1 MAINAQ
7 ASSLMT
13 HNAMFAPSA
22 IENDS
27 REGHVALGDLTST
40 RGIHGNLATSQFV
53 RDSIGP
59 NHLMTDNAG
68 PSASTNSHNPSGN
81 IVNDDSARF
90 HAMDSN
96 NSSPTVTNSQYDMQ
110 SAVTTGPVPTL
121 SNSNSLAHPA
131 HNMASVPNFGTRS
144 SDTFAMY
151 QNNAFAV
158 PPTNSFLVP
167 KTSNNS
173 HAASAYSD
181 STNLS
186 SDNNFSVSLGSS
198 TSSPNHNMATGI
210 DFTFVPGCATYNSPL
225 WGPANK
231 TNPAATHTKH
241 SLGPY
246 HGLNSNETP
255 LPATNNNVPR
265 QSMSINGALV
275 SFTNN
280 NVPQHQYPENIRNIV
295 QTIRSTEKHKRNSMP
310 IRKYLRNALPDD
322 FRQRDNNLSENSA
335 LYAYRGDTGLFTL
348 AEWEYLTAR
357 RTGKPRPRGQ
367 G

>member
-7 ASSLMT
+7 NSSLVA

-22 IENDS
+22 IEDDS
-27 REGHVALGDLTST
+27 REGHAASSDLTST
-40 RGIHGNLATSQFV
+40 RGVHGNLAAPQFV

-59 NHLMTDNAG
+59 NHLMTDTAG
-68 PSASTNSHNPSGN
+68 PTASTNSYNTSGN
-81 IVNDDSARF
+81 IMSDDSARY

-96 NSSPTVTNSQYDMQ
+96 NSSPTVTNSQYDVQ
-110 SAVTTGPVPTL
+110 SAVTMGPVLTL
-121 SNSNSLAHPA
+121 SDSNSLAHPA
-131 HNMASVPNFGTRS
+131 NNMASAPNFGTRS
-144 SDTFAMY
+144 SDPFAMY
-151 QNNAFAV
+151 QNNAFFV

-167 KTSNNS
+167 TTSNNS

-186 SDNNFSVSLGSS
+186 SDNNFSVSPASS
-198 TSSPNHNMATGI
+198 TSSPIHKMATGT
-210 DFTFVPGCATYNSPL
+210 DFTFIPVYATYNGPVL
-225 WGPANK
+225 GPANN
-231 TNPAATHTKH
+231 TNPAATHAMH
-241 SLGPY
+241 SIGPY
-246 HGLNSNETP
+246 HGLDSNDTQ

-265 QSMSINGALV
+265 QSTSINGALV

-280 NVPQHQYPENIRNIV
+280 NVRQHQYPENILNIV
-295 QTIRSTEKHKRNSMP
+295 QTIRSTEKHKRNNMP

-322 FRQRDNNLSENSA
+322 FRQRDNNLSKHSA

-348 AEWEYLTAR
+348 AEWEYLTVR